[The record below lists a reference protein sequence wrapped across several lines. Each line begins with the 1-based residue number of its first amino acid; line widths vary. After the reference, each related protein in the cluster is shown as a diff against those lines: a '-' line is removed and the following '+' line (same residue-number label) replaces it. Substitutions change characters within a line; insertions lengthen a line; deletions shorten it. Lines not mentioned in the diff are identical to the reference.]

1 MGSSRQV
8 TSSKLGK
15 SVIHQTEKYLSFK
28 LSTQMVQLLPQEYG
42 RHVLWLKRECNR
54 DFTLAT
60 PEKYFCNKLQ
70 AFKYIYNSK
79 GKEKPR
85 SVLISIA
92 ARTGPKIRSYIGG
105 VSTLWKRIH
114 L

>member
-1 MGSSRQV
+1 MAR
-8 TSSKLGK
+8 
-15 SVIHQTEKYLSFK
+15 
-28 LSTQMVQLLPQEYG
+28 LLPQEYG

-70 AFKYIYNSK
+70 AFKYNYITQSTK
-79 GKEKPR
+79 KKKTR

-92 ARTGPKIRSYIGG
+92 ARTG
-105 VSTLWKRIH
+105 
-114 L
+114 